1 MPTPRLRY
9 IHIDGY
15 RAFKRFEARLGPL
28 EVLVGVNGSGKSTL
42 FEFLQFLREG
52 VNDQFPVENVSG
64 SLGKDLF
71 HRPGPDR
78 FSWKVCVDMGFE
90 GDYDIEYSADL
101 TGSRGSLL
109 INREEAFATSQEGS
123 PHPIMEVRDRK
134 GWFSNGPVPNELR
147 QRVALRRPNK
157 LALSD
162 VTNPD
167 LVPLTLLRDHLRSMT
182 YYQATQMLSGH
193 LRRSVPVQQEPCL
206 SQDGSNLSAVLYYL
220 WTEERGIFEQI
231 ESAMRVFVPGFKSL
245 SVKLSGTPAEV
256 MTFYTMRGSS
266 AELSI
271 ADLSDGLLRLLCW
284 TVISHVPQP
293 AHLVCVDEP
302 DLGLHPSVLPYLAD
316 MFRELA
322 TRTQVMVATHS
333 SQFLKQ
339 FSLEEIAV
347 MSLGE
352 KGPRFLKP
360 ANSDVLRASLPHLEV
375 GHQEQLH
382 RSEELEKIS

>member
-1 MPTPRLRY
+1 
-9 IHIDGY
+9 
-15 RAFKRFEARLGPL
+15 
-28 EVLVGVNGSGKSTL
+28 
-42 FEFLQFLREG
+42 
-52 VNDQFPVENVSG
+52 
-64 SLGKDLF
+64 
-71 HRPGPDR
+71 
-78 FSWKVCVDMGFE
+78 
-90 GDYDIEYSADL
+90 
-101 TGSRGSLL
+101 
-109 INREEAFATSQEGS
+109 
-123 PHPIMEVRDRK
+123 
-134 GWFSNGPVPNELR
+134 
-147 QRVALRRPNK
+147 
-157 LALSD
+157 
-162 VTNPD
+162 
-167 LVPLTLLRDHLRSMT
+167 
-182 YYQATQMLSGH
+182 
-193 LRRSVPVQQEPCL
+193 
-206 SQDGSNLSAVLYYL
+206 
-220 WTEERGIFEQI
+220 
-231 ESAMRVFVPGFKSL
+231 VFVPGFKSL

-375 GHQEQLH
+375 AHQEQLH